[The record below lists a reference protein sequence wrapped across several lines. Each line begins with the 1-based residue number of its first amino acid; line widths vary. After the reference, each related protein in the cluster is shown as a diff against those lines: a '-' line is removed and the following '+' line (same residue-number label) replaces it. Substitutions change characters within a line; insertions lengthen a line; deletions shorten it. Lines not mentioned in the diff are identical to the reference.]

1 MDGKNL
7 KVVFFIGNMSQS
19 GGTERVLSII
29 AGGLSQRGYQISIMS
44 LWGKGQTFFQ
54 IPEKVKIYW
63 LEKEAPGAGILKKLK
78 LLTSFLKQE
87 NADFLVDVDIILV
100 FYSLILKRLIPRIRW
115 ISWEHFNYFYHFK
128 RNHFLRRIARRL
140 VGRFSDHLVVL
151 SEEDKGYYQENLKL
165 KCDITRIYNPNPF
178 EKQISKQTGESVI
191 FAAGRLTGAKG
202 FDLLIESWKL
212 LEPEY
217 PEWTVL
223 VAGEGEDREKLEKAI
238 KDARLCRFH
247 LVGRT
252 THMERYYERAEI
264 FALPSR
270 DEGFGMV
277 LLEAMDFALPAVS
290 FACKAGPREI
300 IVEGENGF
308 LVEPENTEV
317 FARRLEALMADKKM
331 RREMG
336 RKAQSSTYRFDK
348 EQILD
353 AWEKLLENMINQIS

>member
-7 KVVFFIGNMSQS
+7 KVVFFIGNMSHS

-29 AGGLSQRGYQISIMS
+29 AGGLSQRGYQVSIMS
-44 LWGKGQTFFQ
+44 LWGNGQTFFQ
-54 IPEKVKIYW
+54 IPEKIKIYW

-87 NADFLVDVDIILV
+87 NTDFLIDVDIILV
-100 FYSLILKRLIPRIRW
+100 FYSLILKRLIPRMQW
-115 ISWEHFNYFYHFK
+115 ISWEHFNFFYHFK
-128 RNHFLRRIARRL
+128 KNQSLRGIARRL

-151 SEEDKGYYQENLKL
+151 SEEDKGYYQDNLKL
-165 KCDITRIYNPNPF
+165 KCGITRIYNPNPY
-178 EKQISKQTGESVI
+178 EEQAPKDAGEPII
-191 FAAGRLTGAKG
+191 FAAGRLTGVKG

-212 LEPEY
+212 LEPKY
-217 PEWTVL
+217 PQWTVL
-223 VAGEGEDREKLEKAI
+223 VAGEGEDREKLEKAVR
-238 KDARLCRFH
+238 DAALCHFH
-247 LVGRT
+247 LVGRAA
-252 THMERYYERAEI
+252 HVEQYYKRAEI

-300 IVEGENGF
+300 VIEGENGF
-308 LVEPENTEV
+308 LEEPENTDV
-317 FARRLEALMADKKM
+317 FARKLELLMTDDEM

-336 RKAQSSTYRFDK
+336 RKAQKSTCRFNK
-348 EQILD
+348 AQILD
-353 AWEKLLENMINQIS
+353 EWEKLLESMINQTG